1 MPSKAGMMAEA
12 VKVVIM
18 AWISV
23 NVNRASM
30 KSCTSTR
37 TYVESNTRQ
46 VDNLL
51 PLRPVVRISRIRR
64 RKRIKVD
71 SAMSLDQVVAMFFGK
86 NRHAIVVFDKSRR
99 QRCVLDIVV
108 LLLSRRGALRCNFV
122 VHGLRV

>member
-1 MPSKAGMMAEA
+1 MAEA
-12 VKVVIM
+12 VKVVIIACM
-18 AWISV
+18 SV
-23 NVNRASM
+23 SGASIGRY
-30 KSCTSTR
+30 TSTR
-37 TYVESNTRQ
+37 TYVESDTRQ

-71 SAMSLDQVVAMFFGK
+71 SAMSLDQIVAMFFGK
-86 NRHAIVVFDKSRR
+86 NRHAIVVFDESRR

-122 VHGLRV
+122 VHGLRF